1 MDSRI
6 ANFHQALDSHPVSRF
21 QIWTLA
27 VAFLLLLVDGYDAQS
42 IAFVAPALGK
52 DLHLAR
58 AALGPVF
65 SSGLLG
71 LMFGAVVFAPFADRF
86 GTRPVLAIC
95 TLIYAVFTL
104 ATIWV
109 ASFEGLIALRLLT
122 GFGLGGVM
130 PNSVGVVLEYVPTRL
145 RTTMVSIAV
154 CGYPLGG
161 AVGGVVSAAMVERF
175 GWHSVFLVGAFVPL
189 ITLPLI
195 VWSFPNSL
203 LHVLNA
209 PEPRIELHRI
219 IAKVAPG
226 WEPSKLAEVDTFA
239 ITPQFP
245 IRLLFEGGYAGRTLL
260 IWLAYFMNLVLLY
273 FFVNW
278 LPSVLNAG
286 GLSLEL
292 ASVATSLYNIGGI
305 AGCFL
310 IAYFCDRTTPQRT
323 LCVTFVA
330 SAVSVLLIAWAGN
343 APVALIA
350 STVVAGFC
358 TIGGQIAM
366 NAFTSAYYPP
376 AARSSGLGWALA
388 VGRFGSILG
397 PLIAGFLI
405 GMNVSGPN
413 LFRLS
418 SIPAALTALAII
430 LVGRSPELPGGPTR
444 DVPFKMESL
453 REF

>member
-6 ANFHQALDSHPVSRF
+6 ASFHRALDSHPVSRF
-21 QIWTLA
+21 QVWTLA
-27 VAFLLLLVDGYDAQS
+27 IAFLLLLIDGFDAQS

-71 LMFGAVVFAPFADRF
+71 LTFGAVVFAPLADRF

-95 TLIYAVFTL
+95 TLLYAVFTL
-104 ATIWV
+104 ATVWV
-109 ASFEGLIALRLLT
+109 ASYQALIAVRLLT

-130 PNSVGVVLEYVPTRL
+130 PNSVGVVLEYVPARV

-161 AVGGVVSAAMVERF
+161 AVGGVVSASMIEKF
-175 GWHSVFLVGAFVPL
+175 GWQSVFLVGAFVPL
-189 ITLPLI
+189 VTLPLI
-195 VWSFPNSL
+195 LWTFPNSL

-209 PEPRIELHRI
+209 APPQAELRGI

-226 WEPSKLAEVDTFA
+226 WEMSQIAEDDRSTVR
-239 ITPQFP
+239 PRFP

-260 IWLAYFMNLVLLY
+260 IWLAFFMNLVMLY
-273 FFVNW
+273 FIVNW

-286 GLSLEL
+286 GLSLQL
-292 ASVATSLYNIGGI
+292 ASLATSLYNIGGI
-305 AGCFL
+305 VGSFL
-310 IAYFCDRTTPQRT
+310 IAYFCDRTRPQWT
-323 LCVTFVA
+323 LCVTFLA
-330 SAVSVLLIAWAGN
+330 SAVCVLLIAWSGN

-366 NAFTSAYYPP
+366 NAFTSAYYPAP
-376 AARSSGLGWALA
+376 ARSSGLGWALA
-388 VGRFGSILG
+388 IGRGGSILG
-397 PLIAGFLI
+397 PLIAGSLI
-405 GMNVSGPN
+405 AMNVSGPN

-418 SIPAALTALAII
+418 AIPAVITALAIV
-430 LVGRSPELPGGPTR
+430 LVGCPPETTRRSAPELPL
-444 DVPFKMESL
+444 KIESL
-453 REF
+453 REM

>member
-1 MDSRI
+1 MDSHI
-6 ANFHQALDSHPVSRF
+6 VSFHQALDSHPLSRS
-21 QIWTLA
+21 QISIIFL
-27 VAFLLLLVDGYDAQS
+27 AFLLLLVDGYDAQS
-42 IAFVAPALGK
+42 IAFVAPALGQ

-71 LMFGAVVFAPFADRF
+71 LMFGAVVFAPLADRF
-86 GTRPVLAIC
+86 GTRPVLAMC

-104 ATIWV
+104 STIWV
-109 ASFEGLIALRLLT
+109 ATFHGLVALRLLT

-130 PNSVGVVLEYVPTRL
+130 PNSVGVVLEYVPMRV
-145 RTTMVSIAV
+145 RTTMVTVAV

-161 AVGGVVSAAMVERF
+161 AVGGVVSAAMIEKF

-189 ITLPLI
+189 VTLPLI
-195 VWSFPNSL
+195 FWSFPNSL

-209 PEPRIELHRI
+209 PPPQTELRRI
-219 IAKVAPG
+219 AAQVAPG
-226 WEPSKLAEVDTFA
+226 WEPPRLAEGDRSA
-239 ITPQFP
+239 IRPRFP

-260 IWLAYFMNLVLLY
+260 IWLAFFMNLVLLY
-273 FFVNW
+273 FIVNW

-286 GLSLEL
+286 GLSLQM

-305 AGCFL
+305 VGSFL
-310 IAYFCDRTTPQRT
+310 VAYFCDRTTPQRT
-323 LCVTFVA
+323 LCVTFLA
-330 SAVSVLLIAWAGN
+330 SAVCVLLIAWAGN

-388 VGRFGSILG
+388 IGRLGSVLG
-397 PLIAGFLI
+397 PFIGGLLI
-405 GMNVSGPN
+405 GMNVSGSN

-418 SIPAALTALAII
+418 AIPAAITAVAIV
-430 LVGRSPELPGGPTR
+430 LVGRPPETPGGSARELPL
-444 DVPFKMESL
+444 KMESL